1 MANDNTYEGPT
12 VDLKKYG
19 IGEYGEIFGSLP
31 EGVVEYETGGPNSQK
46 IMYAERKRM
55 VFNDYEAYFMGGL
68 LPEQLTALG
77 KDYTQEQIAELKL
90 NKISH
95 LNAPSLL
102 YKIDSEQDYKD
113 IMFQTHTGVN
123 DIFAKK
129 LYDQSKDPVRA
140 GLGALWFYPSEV
152 SAYVIWLPKWL
163 THPEKLFTPTSAMPA
178 IYAGPSEKSIPLMR
192 KPSHSF
198 GDTDYP
204 YEPYTIEM
212 DNDSG
217 FSEGFQFKHELLSL
231 TLPPSYK
238 SAFENM
244 VVQMQD
250 IAELK
255 YTKLNYADFVF
266 TYNQPFDE
274 AEVKNFDFQNAPL
287 YVRHESNYN
296 FFIDIYEAATENA
309 AYGYRPGLSENL
321 KQTPVDLG
329 APVETLLPNLNISL
343 LEGDSLDPTIDLS
356 TESELN
362 NKDITD
368 LYPAH
373 MFVTFAGKI
382 KGVFKDVLNE
392 KGEKIGESDKG
403 RYFNKWVRAGFNE
416 YKHQLKMN
424 MNKSSNFWAKVM
436 MEKNKNYIFTKE
448 AIARMHK
455 NYGKRFLF
463 PMFNEIEFSTTR
475 SGLADILN
483 ETKMSTAILRTIV
496 EGNKGIYQEPPLKPN
511 KFVFDDESQKTPNDG
526 FLWTLEE
533 PSTWYEQANAETKP
547 LSSFILYGT
556 YPAVKAVKI
565 QEVGGENTEFV
576 TVNMQKDWVSSY
588 MEHDSNIFYPKPNLD
603 PGIVD
608 SLVTEQNS
616 QKMIL
621 DLTES
626 EELVLSEGADQNP
639 DSDFLKNILLTIFQE
654 KLADYSNTYTRTY
667 RDILL
672 GKTAHNETVFY
683 RIEKLDQDGNF
694 IQNFYFLNSSENE
707 VIKFVDTQVLYAK
720 TYTYNIYAWQ
730 AVFGTTYEYV
740 PVEGSFNGTPFSEFN
755 INVLSRPCVKM
766 IEMPYYSFSK
776 TVIDSPPVYPD
787 VNIIPYRGI
796 NNKLLI
802 NLNSNSGQVEQVP
815 ICCFED
821 QDAEVF
827 RLLQE
832 KRYGHELITGL
843 TDSETETVISEGYDF
858 GSPEFIER
866 SQEMFS
872 DRLGTMPVLFESDD
886 PACFF
891 ELYRLEEKPFN
902 YLDFRDKGFKRGFK
916 AKRAPSVSFIDTIE
930 PNKKYY
936 YTFRVKD
943 VHGHS
948 SNPTPIFQVEL
959 VDNGGAVYLAQEIV
973 RLAKPDVGETK
984 VPMQRYLA
992 VIPTIQ
998 QSRIN
1003 LEESDS
1009 NTSGEKVAVGASAVG
1024 AAPTLGTSDERL
1036 FESDKIF
1043 KIRLTSKTTG
1053 KKIDFNL
1060 KFRTEHIVTE
1070 LEDKAA
1076 GGAQSFNAEVSTPGT
1091 CRTPPVNY
1099 DKSDAYL
1106 EALDIFEE
1114 SD

>member
-1 MANDNTYEGPT
+1 MAKDNTYEGPT

-19 IGEYGEIFGSLP
+19 IGEYGEVFGSLP
-31 EGVVEYETGGPNSQK
+31 EGVFEYETGGPNSQK
-46 IMYAERKRM
+46 IMHAERKRL
-55 VFNDYEAYFMGGL
+55 VFNDYERYFLGGL
-68 LPEQLTALG
+68 SAEQVAALG
-77 KDYTQEQIAELKL
+77 KDATQEEANEFTQTV
-90 NKISH
+90 ISH
-95 LNAPSLL
+95 LNPPSLL
-102 YKIDSEQDYKD
+102 YTIENEDTYNEEMLETYQ
-113 IMFQTHTGVN
+113 GAPN
-123 DIFAKK
+123 IFAKS

-140 GLGALWFYPSEV
+140 GLGALWFLPKEV
-152 SAYVIWLPKWL
+152 SAYVMWLPKWL
-163 THPEKLFTPTSAMPA
+163 THMEKLFKSVGFSFG
-178 IYAGPSEKSIPLMR
+178 GPSTNSIPLLK
-192 KPSHSF
+192 KPEHSF
-198 GDTDYP
+198 GEADYP
-204 YEPYTIEM
+204 YEPYKIEM
-212 DNDSG
+212 NNDSG
-217 FSEGFQFKHELLSL
+217 FSDGFQFKHELLSL
-231 TLPPSYK
+231 TLPPSHK
-238 SAFENM
+238 SAFESM
-244 VVQMQD
+244 VTQMQD
-250 IAELK
+250 ISNLK
-255 YTKLNYADFVF
+255 YAKLNYADFVF

-274 AEVKNFDFQNAPL
+274 SEVKNFNFQNAPL
-287 YVRHESNYN
+287 YVRHKSNYN
-296 FFIDIYEAATENA
+296 FFIDSYEAALEQA
-309 AYGYRPGLSENL
+309 AYGYRPGLTENL
-321 KQTPVDLG
+321 KQTPIDLG
-329 APVETLLPNLNISL
+329 GPIETLLPNMNISL
-343 LEGDSLDPTIDLS
+343 LEAESLDPTIDLS
-356 TESELN
+356 MDSELN
-362 NKDITD
+362 NKDIAD

-373 MFVTFAGKI
+373 MFVTFAGRI
-382 KGVFKDVLNE
+382 KGVFKDILNE

-403 RYFNKWVRAGFNE
+403 RYFNEWVRQGLGQ
-416 YKHQLKMN
+416 YQWQKQMN
-424 MNKSSNFWAKVM
+424 MNKYSNFWTRIM

-448 AIARMHK
+448 AINRMHK

-483 ETKMSTAILRTIV
+483 ETNMSTAVLRTIV
-496 EGNKGIYQEPPLKPN
+496 EGNKGIYEPPGGN
-511 KFVFDDESQKTPNDG
+511 KFIFDEESGKTPNDA
-526 FLWTLEE
+526 FIWKPDEN
-533 PSTWYEQANAETKP
+533 STWYTLADPETKP
-547 LSSFILYGT
+547 LSSFLLYGT
-556 YPAVKAVKI
+556 YPEAKVV
-565 QEVGGENTEFV
+565 EMDTVGGQKVKYAHINT
-576 TVNMQKDWVSSY
+576 QKDWISSY
-588 MEHDSNIFYPKPNLD
+588 MEHDSDIFYPKLLE
-603 PGIVD
+603 PGVFP
-608 SLVTEQNS
+608 LQNS

-621 DLTES
+621 DLKDS
-626 EELVLSEGADQNP
+626 EEIAISEGGDQDP

-654 KLADYSNTYTRTY
+654 KLAAYANTYTRTY

-707 VIKFVDTQVLYAK
+707 VIKFVDTQVMYAK
-720 TYTYNIYAWQ
+720 TYTYNIHAWQ

-740 PVEGSFNGTPFSEFN
+740 PVEGHFKGTPFSEFN
-755 INVLSRPCVKM
+755 INVMTRPCVKM

-776 TVIDSPPVYPD
+776 TIIDSPPVYPD

-802 NLNSNSGQVEQVP
+802 NLNSNSGQVEQLPV
-815 ICCFED
+815 CCFED

-827 RLLQE
+827 RLLLE
-832 KRYGHELITGL
+832 NRYGHELSTQL
-843 TDSETETVISEGYDF
+843 TDSETAAVIAEGYDF

-866 SQEMFS
+866 SQEMFN
-872 DRLGTMPVLFESDD
+872 DRFATLPLMFESDD

-891 ELYRLEEKPFN
+891 ELYRLDEQPVN
-902 YLDFRDKGFKRGFK
+902 YLDFRDRGFKRGFK

-973 RLAKPDVGETK
+973 RLAKPDIGGTK
-984 VPMQRYLA
+984 IPMQRYLA
-992 VIPTIQ
+992 VIPTMQ

-1009 NTSGEKVAVGASAVG
+1009 NTTGEQVAAGASAVG
-1024 AAPTLGTSDERL
+1024 ANPTLGVSEERL

-1060 KFRTEHIVTE
+1060 KFRTEHVVTE
-1070 LEDKAA
+1070 VEEKALK
-1076 GGAQSFNAEVSTPGT
+1076 GASTNYGEISTPGT